1 MVRTE
6 YHRLDAPSLGGSGE
20 VAVHGHWGRPVLW
33 FPAEAGDAGEFQ
45 AQGMTDSL
53 GPAIDEGRI
62 KVFCVPA
69 YDSSSWSDRNLSQGD
84 RARAHRRFEDWII
97 WQVVPFIRD
106 NCGGRDDIVTAG
118 PSMGA
123 FHAVLFA
130 LRHAH
135 VFSRAVAFSGAYEPW
150 NWHAWGDSDQDT
162 YLTDPMQFLPRTYGA
177 HLEHL
182 RSKLYLTLVVGS
194 GRCGRTPP
202 ARTRRRWPSPASWP
216 TSTSPTNC
224 TCGAR
229 SGPTTGRAGR
239 RRPPFTYRSWA
250 ERI

>member
-1 MVRTE
+1 M
-6 YHRLDAPSLGGSGE
+6 
-20 VAVHGHWGRPVLW
+20 
-33 FPAEAGDAGEFQ
+33 
-45 AQGMTDSL
+45 
-53 GPAIDEGRI
+53 
-62 KVFCVPA
+62 
-69 YDSSSWSDRNLSQGD
+69 
-84 RARAHRRFEDWII
+84 
-97 WQVVPFIRD
+97 VPFIRD

-194 GRCGRTPP
+194 GRWEDTTGAHASTLALAGLLADKHIAHELHVWGPEWP
-202 ARTRRRWPSPASWP
+202 HDWPSWKAQAAVYLPQL
-216 TSTSPTNC
+216 
-224 TCGAR
+224 G
-229 SGPTTGRAGR
+229 
-239 RRPPFTYRSWA
+239 
-250 ERI
+250 